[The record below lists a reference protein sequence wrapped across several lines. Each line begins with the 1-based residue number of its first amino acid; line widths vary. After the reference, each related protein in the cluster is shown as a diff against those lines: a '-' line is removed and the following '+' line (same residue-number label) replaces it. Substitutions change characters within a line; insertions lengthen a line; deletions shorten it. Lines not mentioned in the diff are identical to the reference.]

1 MKNKELSQLLQQVSH
16 APWVRH
22 GRAYQR
28 LALIKLNEKAGTFKQ
43 NFPENM
49 KIHLPSI
56 GVFDG
61 EFEELQQKQKESL
74 HEKRVHVQQFVRS
87 QCNRFFH

>member
-1 MKNKELSQLLQQVSH
+1 MKNKDLSQLLQQVSH
-16 APWVRH
+16 VPWVRH

-28 LALIKLNEKAGTFKQ
+28 LALIKLNEKAGTLKQ
-43 NFPENM
+43 KFPDQI

-61 EFEELQQKQKESL
+61 EFEELQQKQKASFQT
-74 HEKRVHVQQFVRS
+74 KRVNVQQFVRT
-87 QCNRFFH
+87 QCHRFFH